1 MPTIGFC
8 SISALDRP
16 LAEAAAVARRCG
28 VDGIEVS
35 GRAPHLAPD
44 ADVAAARAAGDD
56 VRGAGLEVLAYGSYL
71 SYAAPG
77 YEEAVAREV
86 ALAEA
91 MRAPRLRV
99 WADHAAGAGEE
110 LRDDVVGL
118 LRAAADAAAAVGIDV
133 IVERHQGSQADTPD
147 RVEALLD
154 AVDRPNLRLNYQ
166 VQDALRP
173 AEVDDQP
180 DDARRLIPRSSY
192 FHVKNYRPGDG
203 PEDRLLFGG
212 DLERG
217 VLDYTRIL
225 PAAVRAG
232 YRGPYVIEFLS
243 VDARPLE
250 QKLADGV
257 AFVRRVLAEAGA
269 P

>member
-16 LAEAAAVARRCG
+16 LAEAAALASRCG
-28 VDGIEVS
+28 VDGIEVT

-44 ADVAAARAAGDD
+44 ADLAAARDAGEA
-56 VRGAGLEVLAYGSYL
+56 VRAAGLEVLAYGSYL

-77 YEEAVAREV
+77 SEKAAAREV
-86 ALAEA
+86 ACAEA

-99 WADHAAGAGEE
+99 WADHAGGAGEE
-110 LRDDVVGL
+110 LRGDVVGL
-118 LRAAADAAAAVGIDV
+118 VRAAADAAAVIGIDV
-133 IVERHQGSQADTPD
+133 IVERHQGSLADTPE

-154 AVDRPNLRLNYQ
+154 AVDRPNVTLNYQ
-166 VQDALRP
+166 VQDALLP
-173 AEVDDQP
+173 AEVDGQP
-180 DDARRLIPRSSY
+180 DDARRLVPRSSY
-192 FHVKNYRPGDG
+192 FHVKNYRPADD
-203 PEDRLLFGG
+203 PEGRLLFGG
-212 DLERG
+212 DLEHG

-225 PAAVRAG
+225 PAAVEAG

-269 P
+269 S